1 MTHPFEKT
9 VHKVGLNKGI
19 TRIFIEGS
27 ELQVNKINRGEK
39 FFKHFV
45 DGKLILDFFA
55 DESIRK
61 NTVSKRGEMPVIDL
75 TGKKIVET
83 FGKYSHFEAIYK
95 NRNSEKTITIK
106 PIK

>member
-1 MTHPFEKT
+1 MIIL
-9 VHKVGLNKGI
+9 GLNTHHADSSAAI
-19 TRIFIEGS
+19 
-27 ELQVNKINRGEK
+27 
-39 FFKHFV
+39 FV